1 MPTAPIVLTI
11 SEEEDP
17 VPYLEALR
25 AVGVPEERLRVIRPE
40 DPDAPALAAGAAGI
54 VLCGGDDVVPSRFGE
69 EALPGARLKPVPR
82 RDELEWAV
90 LDAARERRVP
100 VWGICRG
107 IQVLNV
113 YFGGTLWQD
122 IPTQCPGAVEHA
134 VSQPRDALVHRL
146 RVTAPEHPFGA
157 RVAET
162 GTLVNSRHHQA
173 VRRLAAGLVAVA
185 ETEDGLVEAAAL
197 SPAGGHEGWWVR
209 SVQWHPEN
217 LVALAGQRDLWN
229 DFARAAGEHRGEN
242 R

>member
-1 MPTAPIVLTI
+1 MTTAPIVLTI

-25 AVGVPEERLRVIRPE
+25 AVGVAEERLRVVRPG
-40 DPDAPALAAGAAGI
+40 DPELPALAARAAGL

-69 EALPGARLKPVPR
+69 EPLPFARLKPVPR

-100 VWGICRG
+100 VWGVCRG

-122 IPTQCPGAVEHA
+122 VPTQCPGPVEHA
-134 VSQPRDALVHRL
+134 VSHPRDSLVHRL
-146 RVTAPEHPFGA
+146 RVTAPDHPFGA

-173 VRRLAAGLVAVA
+173 VRRLAADLVSVA

-197 SPAGGHEGWWVR
+197 SPQGGSGDWWVR

-217 LVALAGQRDLWN
+217 LVALAGQRALWH
-229 DFARAAGEHRGEN
+229 DFARAATPGEVR
-242 R
+242 